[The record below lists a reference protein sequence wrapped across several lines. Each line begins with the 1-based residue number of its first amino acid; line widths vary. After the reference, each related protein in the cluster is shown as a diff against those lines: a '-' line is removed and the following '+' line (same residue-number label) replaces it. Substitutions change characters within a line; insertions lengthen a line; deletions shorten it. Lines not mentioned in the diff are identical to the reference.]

1 MKRIIEHLRRE
12 QSKVPGDKKVSY
24 QDYIKRLLIGFFT
37 IMLALTFVSRA
48 ADSVLVPKI
57 TVTAARKGELEF
69 NIQGSGTIT
78 DNAKQYLTVY
88 EGVHISKVLVEEGQ
102 RVEPGD
108 PLFQYDLEDLEESLE
123 EARNEVIRAEINY
136 QKAKLSSEEMTADTA
151 LEAAELSL
159 QRAKLDQISA
169 EQDLQIAKAKVDKQK
184 KESLETAQKDYEAS
198 LEDYDEKEDRKK
210 RAIEKTNRVVG
221 EAKEER
227 TALNEDRTKSET
239 VLSEYKT
246 VVEGLTENA
255 EDIVSGVDNKVSEAT
270 SYNLNYF
277 ISYVNNRFFGILNSL
292 IYNNG
297 GSIEQTKD
305 QKVVI
310 DGQPTARQKEI
321 DRIIKAEENI
331 FRTYYGDEEYEEH
344 IRKVDEASRAFE
356 RKKEDY
362 SCSILFAAE
371 SGRTLTMEEK
381 MSYVRMYEDAAAELS
396 ELTSEDLELKGA
408 VTAYGKALL
417 KKDSREI
424 ENTYAALFAVI
435 YREDETTA
443 KEIKAADKAIT
454 AAEEALEETTSE
466 WEDVMEEAQERVDT
480 LLAAYQQESEVYNQI
495 TNGTYNYADEVRA
508 EERQVESAT
517 RAVEDAE
524 TNVETANEN
533 DWIKAQK
540 EQKEEELQKLD
551 YELYE
556 AELEEKNETVEA
568 LEMLL
573 DRGGIVTSPVAG
585 YAVAIGVEAG
595 SITTGSE
602 AVAIAVNDCSFQ
614 AFLTAEQA
622 ERIDLGDE
630 ISIRVSNRVEE
641 VVVPI
646 TGIGSMDEE
655 GKIEITGVMPE
666 GKYPIGTVGTF
677 RLTKKSKQYHQ
688 TIPINALHSD
698 RNGSYY
704 VLVPEEKNTVLGN
717 ELVARRIAITL
728 IDKDYTK
735 AAIEGAVSTVDIISG
750 SNKNIEEGDRV
761 RITEE
766 E

>member
-1 MKRIIEHLRRE
+1 MKRIFEHLRRE

-24 QDYIKRLLIGFFT
+24 QNYIKRLLIGFFT

-78 DNAKQYLTVY
+78 DNMKQYLEIY
-88 EGVHISKVLVEEGQ
+88 EGVHVSKVLAEEGT

-108 PLFQYDLEDLEESLE
+108 PLFQYNLEDLEDKLE
-123 EARNEVIRAEINY
+123 EARNEVLRAKINY
-136 QKAKLSSEEMTADTA
+136 QKVKLSNEVLNSDTA
-151 LEAAELSL
+151 AEAAELSL
-159 QRAKLDQISA
+159 QRAKLDLASA
-169 EQDLQIAKAKVDKQK
+169 EQDLQIAKTRVDKQK
-184 KESLETAQKDYEAS
+184 KESLEAAQKDYEAA
-198 LEDYDEKEDRKK
+198 LDNYDEQEDKKK
-210 RAIEKTNRVVG
+210 RTVEKANRVVG
-221 EAKEER
+221 EAEEAR

-246 VVEGLTENA
+246 VVEGLTENT
-255 EDIVSGVDNKVSEAT
+255 EDLVSGVNNNASEVT
-270 SYNLNYF
+270 NYNLNYF

-310 DGQPTARQKEI
+310 DGQPTTRQKEI

-331 FRTYYGDEEYEEH
+331 FRAYYGDEEYEAH
-344 IRKVDEASRAFE
+344 IKKVDEASQNFE

-381 MSYVRMYEDAAAELS
+381 MSYIRMYEDADAELA

-408 VTAYGKALL
+408 ITAYGKALL
-417 KKDSREI
+417 KKDSQET
-424 ENTYAALFAVI
+424 ENTYAVLFELI
-435 YREDETTA
+435 YREDDTKA
-443 KEIKAADKAIT
+443 KDIKAADKTIT
-454 AAEEALEETTSE
+454 EAKEALQETTSE

-495 TNGTYNYADEVRA
+495 TNGTYDYADEVRA

-524 TNVETANEN
+524 TNVETVNEN
-533 DWIKAQK
+533 EWIEAQK
-540 EQKEEELQKLD
+540 EQKEEELQELD

-556 AELEEKNETVEA
+556 SELDVKNETVEA

-573 DRGGIVTSPVAG
+573 DLGGIVTSPVAG
-585 YAVAIGVEAG
+585 YVVVLGVEVG
-595 SITTGSE
+595 RITIGSE
-602 AVAIAVNDCSFQ
+602 TVAIAVNDCSFQ
-614 AFLTAEQA
+614 AFLTEEQA
-622 ERIDLGDE
+622 ERIELGDE
-630 ISIRVSNRVEE
+630 ISIRIGNRAEE
-641 VVVPI
+641 VVVPL

-688 TIPINALHSD
+688 TIPINALHFD
-698 RNGSYY
+698 GNGSYY

-735 AAIEGAVSTVDIISG
+735 AAIEGAVSAVDIISG